1 MRVIPKRFVPL
12 FCEKCGAPIRD
23 RQPEDKQNQFVC
35 SADGSHQRWIQSPPV
50 AYVIAV
56 DENGDTYPVRRAIAP
71 KIGSIC
77 YAGGYV
83 DYGDTAA
90 ETIVHESLDES
101 CIDISGLDPIY
112 LGQWFEEGGG
122 VTVTGFLVRMHSSMI
137 APFVANA
144 ESSQRLKWNIWDTTR
159 DDLAFNGNWMMLLA
173 AQAKL
178 KEQNGHDRLELKG
191 RMIGEVIVVF
201 AVLAL
206 LVMIL
211 NGVFI

>member
-1 MRVIPKRFVPL
+1 MRNRV
-12 FCEKCGAPIRD
+12 
-23 RQPEDKQNQFVC
+23 PEDKQNQFVC
-35 SADGSHQRWIQSPPV
+35 GQNATHQRWIQSPPV

-56 DENGDTYPVRRAIAP
+56 DENDDTYPVRRAIPPA
-71 KIGSIC
+71 INGIC

-83 DYGDTAA
+83 DFGDTAA
-90 ETIVHESLDES
+90 ETIIHESIDES
-101 CIDISGLDPIY
+101 CIDISGLSPAY

-122 VTVTGFLVRMHSSMI
+122 VTVTGFLVRIHSSNI

-144 ESSQRLKWNIWDTTR
+144 ESSERLKWNIWDTTR

-178 KEQNGHDRLELKG
+178 KEQSSHDRLELKG
-191 RMIGEVIVVF
+191 RMIGEVVVVF
-201 AVLAL
+201 AILAL

-211 NGVFI
+211 NGMFVS